1 MKTILSVTN
10 KTINDEIT
18 SYYSKKPIDLTE
30 PLPLAS
36 LSTLIHQY
44 NQKNPILGFNYIEKS
59 RLMLTLSIVF
69 IVITLVSFIVNPS
82 HSLGLVTLF
91 GLVSIAFGFA
101 YRNFETIT
109 YLTKSKEA
117 NNPQDKLNQ
126 LYLNKTFQEKY
137 NLWIKEQ
144 YNVEPLTPE
153 EFTQLAQTKSFVKD
167 GKVYEEVIEDFKL
180 IRLEVK

>member
-18 SYYSKKPIDLTE
+18 GYYSNRPINLTE
-30 PLPLAS
+30 PLPLVS

-44 NQKNPILGFNYIEKS
+44 NQKTPILGFNYMAKS
-59 RLMLTLSIVF
+59 RLMLTLSIAF
-69 IVITLVSFIVNPS
+69 IVITLISFIANPS

-91 GLVSIAFGFA
+91 GLTSIAFGFA

-126 LYLNKTFQEKY
+126 LYLNNTFQEKY

-144 YNVEPLTPE
+144 YNLKPLTPE
-153 EFTQLAQTKSFVKD
+153 EFIQLAQTKFFMKD
-167 GKVYEEVIEDFKL
+167 GKVYEEIIEDFKL
-180 IRLEVK
+180 IRLEVR